1 MTPTLTDAALRVIGG
16 VLTIRG
22 RVTGHEDYVD
32 GSAFETAPIQVLDLG
47 ERTAKTKSVTYKIEG
62 EIK

>member
-1 MTPTLTDAALRVIGG
+1 VIGG

-32 GSAFETAPIQVLDLG
+32 GSAFETAPIQVLDLV